1 MAAKLDVVD
10 YLPTRVVCGD
20 DTYLYAIISDDLYRA
35 ESKDDT
41 LTICYTHP
49 LGYDISNMWS
59 TSTPGLLFMTC
70 KNLAT
75 SKTYLYKSVDY
86 GASWGNNAPLY
97 DNDAPVELIG
107 NVDGTDEN
115 HISDCELLGRGF
127 CELNGKFYFAEYNV
141 NGSRVAGGANDQ
153 VRVVVSV
160 DDGDTWQTAA
170 AWNTNGTRHVR
181 HAHGV
186 NTDGEAVYI
195 SFGDLSAE
203 CGILRWD
210 GVSTLA
216 SNQTLAEYDDCLS
229 GAQTYR
235 TGDILFPPGSQYMF
249 WMADSSAP
257 DENRGIFRALRDMST
272 PAERVNSEITAF
284 ELHSGWY
291 GVVVDS
297 QTMVFSEFLESG
309 AQDYQMNF
317 YSTSDG
323 GNTWALVAK
332 YGSADISSGTR
343 GFFLWKDGNLYYERV
358 GAGKDYLCT
367 SVFRVV
373 SKSYAEEFPVILHPV
388 YWVDP
393 SGVDES
399 LRGYRPSDP
408 FASPKYALTASK
420 ITHGGRVIVR
430 PGVYDVGGGQ
440 IQPAFDAHVR
450 PGFVDAITVVEGHG
464 ELNTVI
470 KSGGTTEGVFSIV
483 KAATPFLIKGLT
495 CRSEKESATNTV
507 LTVVAHVAPKK
518 GFVYVRDCELG
529 QRVVAANVAVN
540 NYQDLDVARSRVLA
554 ANSGMI
560 GVRGRANSITKIAA
574 SEIIGG
580 TSGIYTADAGA
591 DIQVLNTTISDYTT
605 RGVLYTSAATLVPEI
620 KNCAF
625 LPRAGATGDII
636 DGVSGGL
643 TETDEKID
651 YNYYGGNL
659 SGIANG
665 GGNHSIVGGDPKIE
679 NPDALNFRLN
689 ADSPLKGA
697 GTDVGVDRD
706 FVDEPFAATPS
717 IGAHEYSKTAW
728 GRKSACD
735 SSLPTDGQ
743 VFKDH
748 ALPIAAKKLTV
759 FPGVAS
765 ASQIAEAGE

>member
-35 ESKDDT
+35 ESKDDA

-49 LGYDISNMWS
+49 LGYDISNVWN

-75 SKTYLYKSVDY
+75 SKTYLYKSIDY
-86 GASWGNNAPLY
+86 GESWGNNSPSY
-97 DNDAPVELIG
+97 DNDAHVELIG

-115 HISDCELLGRGF
+115 HISGCELLGRGF

-141 NGSRVAGGANDQ
+141 NGSRVVGGANDQ
-153 VRVVVSV
+153 VRVVVSI
-160 DDGDTWQTAA
+160 DNGDTWQTAA
-170 AWNTNGTRHVR
+170 RWNANGSRQVR

-186 NTDGEAVYI
+186 NTDGDSIYI
-195 SFGDLSAE
+195 SFGDLSSE
-203 CGILRWD
+203 SGILKWD
-210 GVSTLA
+210 GVSELV
-216 SNQTLAEYDDCLS
+216 SNQELSEYANCLHGS
-229 GAQTYR
+229 QTYR
-235 TGDILFPPGSQYMF
+235 TGDVLFPPGSAYMF

-257 DENRGIFRALRDMST
+257 DSNRGIFRALRDMSA
-272 PAERVNSEITAF
+272 PAERMNSDITGF

-291 GVVVDS
+291 GVVVDPS
-297 QTMVFSEFLESG
+297 TMVFSEFLESD
-309 AQDYQMNF
+309 APNYQMNF

-393 SGVDES
+393 SGVNEN

-408 FASPKYALTASK
+408 FASPKYALIASK

-440 IQPAFDAHVR
+440 IQPDFSAHVR

-470 KSGGTTEGVFSIV
+470 KSSGTTEGVFYIV
-483 KAATPFLIKGLT
+483 KAATPFLIKGLAA
-495 CRSEKESATNTV
+495 RSEKESITNTV
-507 LTVVAHVAPKK
+507 LTVAAHAAPKK

-529 QRVVAANVAVN
+529 QRIAAANLTVN
-540 NYQDLDVARSRVLA
+540 NLQDLDIARTRVLA
-554 ANSGMI
+554 ANTGMT
-560 GVRGRANSITKIAA
+560 GVRARANSITKIAA

-591 DIQVLNTTISDYTT
+591 DIQALNTTISDYTT
-605 RGVLYTSAATLVPEI
+605 RGVLYASAATLVPEI
-620 KNCAF
+620 KNCVF
-625 LPRAGATGDII
+625 LPRAGATGDIN

-659 SGIANG
+659 SGMANG
-665 GGNHSIVGGDPKIE
+665 GGSHSIIGGDPKIE
-679 NPDALNFRLN
+679 NPAVLNFRLKE
-689 ADSPLKGA
+689 DSPLRGA
-697 GTDVGVDRD
+697 GADVGVDRD

-728 GRKSACD
+728 GRKSACA
-735 SSLPTDGQ
+735 SRLSLSAQPCKG
-743 VFKDH
+743 H
-748 ALPIAAKKLTV
+748 ALPIGVGKITV
-759 FPGVAS
+759 FDGVAS
-765 ASQIAEAGE
+765 SGQIEEAK